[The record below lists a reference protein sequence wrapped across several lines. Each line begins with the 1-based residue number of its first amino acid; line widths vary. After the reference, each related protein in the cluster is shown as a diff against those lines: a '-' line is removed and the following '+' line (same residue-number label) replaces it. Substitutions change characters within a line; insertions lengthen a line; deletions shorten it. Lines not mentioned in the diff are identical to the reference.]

1 LETRYDGPSEAVVMI
16 FIDGLEG
23 FLYAVVHVMKKPR
36 LTRMRQMNRRAER
49 RGVATLDYVLVLCV
63 VFPMAALLLWIGPR
77 TMLLVYEM
85 IAVMVSWP
93 FM

>member
-1 LETRYDGPSEAVVMI
+1 M
-16 FIDGLEG
+16 
-23 FLYAVVHVMKKPR
+23 
-36 LTRMRQMNRRAER
+36 R
-49 RGVATLDYVLVLCV
+49 RGVAALDYVLVLCV

-77 TMLLVYEM
+77 MMLLVYEM